1 MQKPRNML
9 SARLCCSVQMHLVKT
24 LNHTRFFFFIRTIN
38 FRLRLGSVFLIFWRF
53 QPQVVLKL
61 LLFPD
66 ISKQWISR
74 PIISSS
80 GNTASANVT
89 SLLITL
95 PAPDYPGNSN
105 TASLC
110 IHVHLNLCT
119 NFSLVIVLSMFLIF
133 GHISA
138 WVFL

>member
-1 MQKPRNML
+1 M
-9 SARLCCSVQMHLVKT
+9 
-24 LNHTRFFFFIRTIN
+24 
-38 FRLRLGSVFLIFWRF
+38 FLIFWRF

-80 GNTASANVT
+80 GNIASANVT

-119 NFSLVIVLSMFLIF
+119 NFSLVIVLSMFLSF